1 MEGFLIQRLAE
12 LGTQRRGIELR
23 EGGQTAQGE

>member
-12 LGTQRRGIELR
+12 LGAQRLRIELR
-23 EGGQTAQGE
+23 EGG